1 MPRESRFT
9 NVSQKFSMTQ
19 QEIEDALI
27 EMERDSAYNTESG
40 YSPNLTLHPDNV
52 MSFKDKHL
60 AYLKMHKTTDPNQYL
75 SNLRLMT
82 KIR

>member
-9 NVSQKFSMTQ
+9 TASHKFSMTQ
-19 QEIEDALI
+19 QEIEEALL
-27 EMERDSAYNTESG
+27 EMEQDNAYNTKSG
-40 YSPNLTLHPDNV
+40 YSPNLALHPDNI